1 MTDLVEKVISLFN
14 SDLSNEEKYRS
25 AVKIE
30 SEAVAD
36 EDVADNVGEVV
47 SSFIMHNLDDAER
60 ALIESGQ
67 WDK

>member
-30 SEAVAD
+30 SEAAAD
-36 EDVADNVGEVV
+36 EDVADNVGEVI
-47 SSFIMHNLDDAER
+47 SSFIMYSLNDNER
-60 ALIESGQ
+60 ELIETGE

>member
-30 SEAVAD
+30 SEAAAD
-36 EDVADNVGEVV
+36 EDVADNVGEVI
-47 SSFIMHNLDDAER
+47 SSFIMYSLNDNER
-60 ALIESGQ
+60 ELIETGK

>member
-47 SSFIMHNLDDAER
+47 SSFIMYSLNDNER
-60 ALIESGQ
+60 ELIETGE

>member
-1 MTDLVEKVISLFN
+1 MTDLVEKAISLFN

-30 SEAVAD
+30 SEAETD

-47 SSFIMHNLDDAER
+47 SSFIMYSLNDNER
-60 ALIESGQ
+60 ELIETGE

>member
-1 MTDLVEKVISLFN
+1 MTDLVEKAISLFN

-30 SEAVAD
+30 SEAETD

-47 SSFIMHNLDDAER
+47 SSFIMYSLNDNER
-60 ALIESGQ
+60 ELIETGK

>member
-30 SEAVAD
+30 SEAETD

-47 SSFIMHNLDDAER
+47 SSFIMYSLNDNER
-60 ALIESGQ
+60 ELIETGE

>member
-1 MTDLVEKVISLFN
+1 MTDLVEKVITLFN
-14 SDLSNEEKYRS
+14 SDLSNEDKYRS

-30 SEAVAD
+30 SEAAAD

-47 SSFIMHNLDDAER
+47 GSFIMYSLNDNER
-60 ALIESGQ
+60 ELIETGE

>member
-14 SDLSNEEKYRS
+14 SDLSNEDKYRS

-47 SSFIMHNLDDAER
+47 SSFIMYSLNDNER
-60 ALIESGQ
+60 ELIETGE